1 MLRIEICLSVAAS
14 LWAFAFPH
22 FGSRWFERIESGF
35 SRFAQ
40 LRALSVVTVGILA
53 VVPRLARKSK
63 WKSRLSYCV
72 GDALMPN
79 RGE

>member
-1 MLRIEICLSVAAS
+1 MLRIEICLGIAAI

-40 LRALSVVTVGILA
+40 LRALSVVTVGIFGCCPA
-53 VVPRLARKSK
+53 ARPEVK
-63 WKSRLSYCV
+63 WKSRLSYRV